1 MLDGMMAAGENRKA
15 LPLKK
20 QGFAPKL
27 LITDKLRSY
36 STAAGDAVL
45 QHQQELLTPFFSLS

>member
-1 MLDGMMAAGENRKA
+1 MLSMMAAGENRKA

-27 LITDKLRSY
+27 PITDELRSY
-36 STAAGDAVL
+36 STATGDAVV
-45 QHQQELLTPFFSLS
+45 QHQKELLTPFFLLS